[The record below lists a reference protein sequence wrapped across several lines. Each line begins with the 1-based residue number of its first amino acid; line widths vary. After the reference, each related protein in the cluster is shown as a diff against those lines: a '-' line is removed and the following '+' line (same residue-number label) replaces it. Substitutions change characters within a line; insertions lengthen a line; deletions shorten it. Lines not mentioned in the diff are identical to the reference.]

1 MVTVFIMREAG
12 TFRLLKWPGMTNDFI
27 AKKMIVAAFLYFF
40 FRYTN
45 WLYRFTKGEI
55 FSSCFDE
62 TKTQDTDNSTKINI
76 PKKKMQ
82 NYQIN

>member
-40 FRYTN
+40 SGTQIDFIV
-45 WLYRFTKGEI
+45 LPKEKFFLAALMKQKH
-55 FSSCFDE
+55 E
-62 TKTQDTDNSTKINI
+62 TLITQQKLTYQRRKCKTIR
-76 PKKKMQ
+76 
-82 NYQIN
+82 